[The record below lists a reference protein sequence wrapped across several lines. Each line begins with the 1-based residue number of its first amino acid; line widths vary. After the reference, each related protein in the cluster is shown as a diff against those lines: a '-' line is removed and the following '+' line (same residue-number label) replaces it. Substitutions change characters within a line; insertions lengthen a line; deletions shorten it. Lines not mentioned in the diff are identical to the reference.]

1 MNASREFE
9 FLAICPAVRRYQRQ
23 IVLSVRTGSTLVP
36 LAKRDEFFRLRIRP
50 YFAGGGVIQQQD
62 Y

>member
-1 MNASREFE
+1 MNTGRESD
-9 FLAICPAVRRYQRQ
+9 FLAIRPAVRRYQRR

-36 LAKRDEFFRLRIRP
+36 LVTRDEFFRLSVRP
-50 YFAGGGVIQQQD
+50 YVAGGGVIQQQD